1 MLLFSELK
9 RRNVFRVALLYIV
22 ASWLMLQVTDVGVS
36 LLGLP
41 PWTGKFVFFILLI
54 GFPLVLLFS
63 WAYEIT
69 PEGLKREKDVD
80 RNQSIT
86 TETAHKLNKA
96 VIVLLVLAIGSL
108 LLDRMIPEHG
118 TTVVEETESDSI
130 EPGSVTTGPAERS
143 IAVLPFVNMSADA
156 DNEYFSDG
164 LSEELL
170 NLLAKIPELRV
181 AARTSTF
188 AFKNVDADIT
198 EIADK
203 LNVAHVLEGSVRKSG
218 DNIRITAQLIK
229 ASDGYHMWS
238 ETWDRTL
245 VDVFAIQ
252 DEIAS
257 AVVAV
262 LKVSLLGEVPHARET
277 DTRAYELYLQGKA
290 LANLATEDAF
300 EQAALLLTDA
310 LAIDPQYAEGWT
322 TLSNIQTNQA
332 GMGFVPFDV
341 GFERARTSAERAL
354 SIDPTSGKAMSNL
367 GWNFMYYKWDFA
379 SAAQLIGEAR
389 RLEPG
394 NASILNAWAVLQGVF
409 GRRSEMINYYEIAL
423 ERDPVAMSV
432 LANLSGAYMNT
443 DRLADAAA
451 IVQRMQEVSP
461 DSAWTK
467 LQTAFLHWF
476 QGDTEQALDQFLAED
491 EMMFLWGR
499 AFAYYDLGMDR
510 QSDETL
516 EEMAEDGARPTTI
529 ALVHAYR
536 NDFDTAFEWLERA
549 YEERDDY
556 LIEIRM
562 YKGFETLHD
571 DPRWTDLLTRIG
583 ISDADAEAIGL

>member
-9 RRNVFRVALLYIV
+9 RRNVFRVALLYVV

-41 PWTGKFVFFILLI
+41 DWTGKFVFFILLI

-69 PEGLKREKDVD
+69 PEGLKREKEVD
-80 RNQSIT
+80 RNESIT
-86 TETAHKLNKA
+86 AETAHKLNTA
-96 VIVLLVLAIGSL
+96 VIVLLVLAIGGL
-108 LLDRMIPEHG
+108 IVDRLIPEQG
-118 TTVVEETESDSI
+118 QSVVDVPASETTGAEVVE
-130 EPGSVTTGPAERS
+130 PGPAERS

-181 AARTSTF
+181 AARTSAF
-188 AFKNVDADIT
+188 SFKNVDADIT

-218 DNIRITAQLIK
+218 DDIRITAQLIK

-245 VDVFAIQ
+245 IDVFAIQ
-252 DEIAS
+252 DEIAA
-257 AVVAV
+257 AVVDA
-262 LKVSLLGEVPHARET
+262 LKVSLLGEVPHARVT
-277 DTRAYELYLQGKA
+277 DAQAYELYLQAKA
-290 LANLATEDAF
+290 AANLSTQKSF
-300 EQAALLLTDA
+300 EEAVLLLNDA
-310 LAIDPQYAEGWT
+310 LAIDPEYAEAWAA
-322 TLSNIQTNQA
+322 LSTVQTNQT
-332 GMGFVPFDV
+332 GQGFVPADV
-341 GFERARTSAERAL
+341 GFERAKLSAERAL
-354 SIDPTSGKAMSNL
+354 KIDPVHAKALANL
-367 GWNFMYYKWDFA
+367 GWNAMYYDWDFGK
-379 SAAQLIGEAR
+379 AAQMIGEAR

-394 NASILNAWAVLQGVF
+394 NASVLNSWAVLLGVF
-409 GRRSEMINYYEIAL
+409 GRRNEMINYYEIAL

-432 LANLSGAYMNT
+432 LSNLAGAYMNT
-443 DRLADAAA
+443 DRIAEASA
-451 IVQRMQEVSP
+451 IVQRMRDFAP

-467 LQTAFLHWF
+467 LQIAFLHWF
-476 QGDTEQALDQFLAED
+476 QGNAELALDEFRAED
-491 EMMFLWGR
+491 ELIYQWGR
-499 AFAYYDLGMDR
+499 AFAYYDLGMDQ
-510 QSDETL
+510 QSEETL
-516 EEMAEDGARPTTI
+516 EEMAEAGARPTMI

-536 NDFDTAFEWLERA
+536 NDFDTAFEWLDRA

-562 YKGFETLHD
+562 YKGFESLYT
-571 DPRWTDLLTRIG
+571 DPRWADLLDRIG
-583 ISDADAEAIGL
+583 ISDTDAEEIGL